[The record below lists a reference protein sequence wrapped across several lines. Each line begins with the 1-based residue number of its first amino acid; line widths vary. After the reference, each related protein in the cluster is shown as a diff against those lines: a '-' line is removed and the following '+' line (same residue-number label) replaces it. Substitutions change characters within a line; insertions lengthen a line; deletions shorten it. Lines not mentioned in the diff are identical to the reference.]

1 MLNKRGVDNVNITK
15 SVSGVKPGE
24 KNLMIFTQ
32 ERYNNFLYESDYLDI
47 NVDVLFIDEAHKLA
61 DKSSKRS
68 LTLYKVISASLEIF
82 GLETYFQVQS
92 SLT

>member
-1 MLNKRGVDNVNITK
+1 
-15 SVSGVKPGE
+15 
-24 KNLMIFTQ
+24 MIFTQ

-68 LTLYKVISASLEIF
+68 LTLYKVISASLEKYS
-82 GLETYFQVQS
+82 GLKLIFQVQS
-92 SLT
+92 SLTLIYFSNILMLMVKA